1 MHKQWRMTAKLETKS
16 LLITKKEAARELR
29 LSLRQIDYLIQQGKL
44 AKVKIGRSSR
54 VTRASVR
61 DLAGQPAAEAAE

>member
-1 MHKQWRMTAKLETKS
+1 MHKQWVTTTLETE
-16 LLITKKEAARELR
+16 LLLVTKKEAARELR

-44 AKVKIGRSSR
+44 TKVKIGKASR
-54 VTRASVR
+54 VTRTSVR

>member
-1 MHKQWRMTAKLETKS
+1 MRKQWVTTTLETES
-16 LLITKKEAARELR
+16 LLVTKKEAARELR

-44 AKVKIGRSSR
+44 TKVKIGKASR
-54 VTRASVR
+54 VTRTSVR